1 MDFSENDGV
10 ATQLSATTF
19 RLEMTVNN
27 NMDTE
32 PAGNPYND
40 YVSEIRIDGIHS
52 ASEPGFGSLPTGW
65 VKGLV
70 LLTNTARG
78 LWTIEAHTN
87 INFNR
92 IAPGSSRTFNITLPP
107 GIPASRVRYGAVAAQ
122 GGTFSHGYEP
132 DIPDTFV
139 GVVGIEEGE
148 GVRVSGVAGGEVLL
162 ELRGLEVGREYVL
175 EAGDSPGGWTEVLR
189 FTAQGPPDPETGRA
203 ARTWSEAVPP
213 GRRRFYRLRWIEP

>member
-1 MDFSENDGV
+1 MIAG
-10 ATQLSATTF
+10 TTRISA
-19 RLEMTVNN
+19 
-27 NMDTE
+27 
-32 PAGNPYND
+32 
-40 YVSEIRIDGIHS
+40 
-52 ASEPGFGSLPTGW
+52 
-65 VKGLV
+65 
-70 LLTNTARG
+70 
-78 LWTIEAHTN
+78 
-87 INFNR
+87 R
-92 IAPGSSRTFNITLPP
+92 IAPGDICDFTLLITLPP

-122 GGTFSHGYEP
+122 GRTEFHGMQPYP
-132 DIPDTFV
+132 IPDTFV

-213 GRRRFYRLRWIEP
+213 GGRRFYRLRWIEP